1 MEGIES
7 ALNEIA
13 AKSNASVTRLV
24 EIVKRNGEI
33 QTKIKKNL
41 ERQVLQDIVSLV
53 VSTDRDKDFT
63 LNETELNML
72 IMRLQGH
79 KGVRFDE
86 TNFRKLITTPCTLT
100 SILKVVRNLMDD
112 DVAEDDN
119 VFHLQPR
126 EIIL

>member
-1 MEGIES
+1 LEGIES
-7 ALNEIA
+7 ALNDMA
-13 AKSNASVTRLV
+13 QKSNTSVTHLI
-24 EIVKRNGEI
+24 ELVKRNGEI
-33 QTKIKKNL
+33 QTQIKKNL
-41 ERQVLQDIVSLV
+41 ERQVLQDIISLV
-53 VSTDRDKDFT
+53 VGTDRDKDFT
-63 LNETELNML
+63 LNDMELNML

-86 TNFRKLITTPCTLT
+86 ANFRKVITTPCTLS

-112 DVAEDDN
+112 DVPEDDN